1 MNSWAVRGWILFA
14 ALLAVLYAGWIS
26 LRHSQRSQFDADT
39 VSSASGSQSSAIS
52 TAGVAD
58 DKVDDF
64 QLTDQSDQPFG
75 LAELKG
81 KVWIASFFF
90 ASCPGSCRQLN
101 LALAGVRDETP
112 ADVMLVSLTCDP
124 DNDKP
129 ETLARYAEIFHA
141 DPGRWKFL
149 TGSMADLRRVGR
161 DIFKVAFEKG
171 VHSERAFVVDRDGR
185 IRANYSVLDRAQAD
199 NLIKFVR
206 ALDAETAP
214 IAKAPASPEESDAA
228 PAAATPADAAP
239 PDGTPAA
246 AAPPEVSPAETT
258 PAAASPAAE
267 PPASATARP

>member
-26 LRHSQRSQFDADT
+26 LRHTERFQGDGHTLST
-39 VSSASGSQSSAIS
+39 ASGSPWSATS
-52 TAGVAD
+52 TSGAAD

-64 QLTDQSDQPFG
+64 QLTDQSGQPFG

-101 LALAGVRDETP
+101 LALANVRDETP

-124 DNDKP
+124 ENDKP
-129 ETLARYAEIFHA
+129 DTLARYAEIFHA

-149 TGSMADLRRVGR
+149 TGSMPDLRRVGR

-206 ALDAETAP
+206 ELDAETAP
-214 IAKAPASPEESDAA
+214 IAKAPATPEASETAPDAGAA
-228 PAAATPADAAP
+228 PADTTPAE
-239 PDGTPAA
+239 T
-246 AAPPEVSPAETT
+246 SPAE
-258 PAAASPAAE
+258 PS
-267 PPASATARP
+267 ASASAQP